1 MSTSPTFYLF
11 HGDDELRIEEEV
23 GRLVAKF
30 SDNPNAGLNT
40 AEYDGT
46 TTPVTEIL
54 GAAMAY
60 PFLADKR
67 LIIVKDLVT
76 HISRRG
82 AGETGKKAAQLL
94 LEQLS
99 QLPEWTRLIL
109 IERSKLSDTN
119 AVVKKA
125 REKDGGG
132 FEKTYMAPS
141 NSKDWIVKRAAAHG
155 VEIESRAADA
165 LASVTGADMRRADN
179 ELIKLISYVNSERAI
194 TEDDVML
201 LTPYVAE
208 ANLFQMVDALAEGR
222 AGAAAA
228 LAHRLLDQQ
237 EDIFSLFGMIIR
249 QFRLLLLTK
258 EHLASGGSRD
268 KNEIAR
274 AIGAH
279 PFAAEKMANQSRRFT
294 IEQLETIY
302 RTLHDYDVRMKTG
315 GIEPVLALDLL
326 IMGLAR

>member
-1 MSTSPTFYLF
+1 MTTSPTFYIF
-11 HGDDELRIEEEV
+11 HGDDDLRIEEEV
-23 GRLVAKF
+23 ARLVAKF

-40 AEYDGT
+40 AEFDGT
-46 TTPVTEIL
+46 STSITEIL

-67 LIIVKDLVT
+67 LVIVKDLLA
-76 HISRRG
+76 HITRKG
-82 AGETGKKAAQLL
+82 AGETGKKAVQML
-94 LEQLS
+94 LEQLPE
-99 QLPEWTRLIL
+99 LPEWTRLIF
-109 IERSKLSDTN
+109 IERGKLSDSN
-119 AVVKKA
+119 KILQKA
-125 REKDGGG
+125 RESDSG
-132 FEKTYMAPS
+132 FEKAFMVPQ
-141 NSKDWIVKRAAAHG
+141 NSRDWIQKRAASYGAS
-155 VEIESRAADA
+155 IEPRAAEA
-165 LASVTGADMRRADN
+165 LASVTGTDLRRADN
-179 ELIKLISYVNSERAI
+179 ELIKLISYVNGERAI
-194 TEDDVML
+194 TEEDVML

-208 ANLFQMVDALAEGR
+208 ANLFEMVDALAEGR

-268 KNEIAR
+268 NGEIAR

-279 PFAAEKMANQSRRFT
+279 PFVAGKMSQQSRRFT
-294 IEQLETIY
+294 LVQLEQIY
-302 RTLHDYDVRMKTG
+302 HSLHDYDVKMKTG
-315 GIEPVLALDLL
+315 RIEPELALDLL